1 MRTALLDYEL
11 PEELIA
17 IRPPERR
24 DAGRL
29 LVLEPSAIQHRLLAD
44 FPELLPPG
52 ALLVLNDT
60 RVFRARLV
68 GTRPGGGRAEL
79 LLLRRLGTPGRVER
93 WTALGKPAKRLRD
106 DALLAFGELRAR
118 VAARLPTGEL
128 EVELEAPDAVE
139 AAVERVGR
147 IPIPPYL
154 GREDEPDDAI
164 RYQTV
169 FARQTG
175 SVAAPTAGLHLT
187 PELIARAVARGVE
200 IAHATL
206 HVGPGTFKPVSAED
220 LDQHEMHAEEVHVSD
235 ELVDAVA
242 RARARGAKV
251 VAVGTTV
258 VRALESARD
267 PERQGQVRPLRSETR
282 LLIQPGY
289 AFGVVDALLTNFH
302 MPRSTLLALVAA
314 FAGLE
319 PTRRAYREAVRERY
333 RFLSYGDAMWI
344 PARAKSEVAA

>member
-17 IRPPERR
+17 VRPPERR
-24 DAGRL
+24 DSGRL
-29 LVLEPSAIQHRLLAD
+29 LVLDGAAVQHRQLAD
-44 FPELLPPG
+44 FPELLPRG

-79 LLLRRLGTPGRVER
+79 LLLRRRGNPGDVET

-106 DALLAFGELRAR
+106 GGVLAFGELRAK
-118 VAARLPTGEL
+118 VVSHLPDGEL
-128 EVELEAPDAVE
+128 ELELAAPDSVE
-139 AAVERVGR
+139 ACLERVGK

-154 GREDEPDDAI
+154 RREDEPADAI

-169 FARQTG
+169 FAREMG

-187 PELIARAVARGVE
+187 PELLARVQARDVE
-200 IAHATL
+200 LAYVTL
-206 HVGPGTFKPVSAED
+206 HVGPGTFKPVTADD
-220 LDQHEMHAEEVHVSD
+220 LDQHEMHAEAAWVSQT
-235 ELVDAVA
+235 VVQAVERA
-242 RARARGAKV
+242 RARAAPV

-267 PERQGQVRPLRSETR
+267 PDRPGHLRSLSSDTR

-289 AFGVVDALLTNFH
+289 RFGVVDSLLTNFH
-302 MPRSTLLALVAA
+302 MPKSTLLALVAA
-314 FAGLE
+314 FAGLDA
-319 PTRRAYREAVRERY
+319 TRNAYREAVSQRY

-344 PARAKSEVAA
+344 PKRSEPEAAP